1 MRVLVPKKVTLS
13 YQASFV
19 GTALIEAS
27 DLQVILY
34 NLITNAYQAQPENPH
49 IQVRLSA
56 AADKQLTAFQNHS
69 LAYCDKHFAQLTVTD
84 NGPGIPKEIESK
96 MFTPFSQRRQS
107 PMELVSAYSSSHRLL
122 RKTIGSYK

>member
-49 IQVRLSA
+49 IKS
-56 AADKQLTAFQNHS
+56 D
-69 LAYCDKHFAQLTVTD
+69 
-84 NGPGIPKEIESK
+84 
-96 MFTPFSQRRQS
+96 
-107 PMELVSAYSSSHRLL
+107 LVQQQISS
-122 RKTIGSYK
+122 